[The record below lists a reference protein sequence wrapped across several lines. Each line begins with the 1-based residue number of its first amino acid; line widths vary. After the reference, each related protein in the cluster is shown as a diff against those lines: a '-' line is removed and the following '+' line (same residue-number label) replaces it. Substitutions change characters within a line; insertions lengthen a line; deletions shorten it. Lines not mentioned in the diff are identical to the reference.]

1 MVEQAEAT
9 RWRVLLVD
17 ADGDVRE
24 QLRSAWVRGPLDLHH
39 ADDIATAARLHQ
51 AVPFDALLL
60 DTDQMTGPG
69 LSWCRSLRAAGDDT
83 PLVMLSGH
91 ATEIDRIVGLEAG
104 ADDFVSKPI
113 HPRELQARL
122 QAIVRR
128 GSAGESPGSPARS
141 TEVIH
146 FGPFEFNLHRRELR
160 KGPDPVPLTTGEY
173 AMLKAL
179 ARHPGQAL
187 TREQLSRMAR
197 GRAFGPFDRSLDVQ
211 VSRLRRVLED
221 DPAHPRFIQ
230 TVWGVGYVFIPDGAP
245 GPASTGTPPEPR

>member
-17 ADGDVRE
+17 GDGDVRE

-60 DTDQMTGPG
+60 DTDQMSGPG
-69 LSWCRSLRAAGDDT
+69 LSWCRS
-83 PLVMLSGH
+83 
-91 ATEIDRIVGLEAG
+91 
-104 ADDFVSKPI
+104 
-113 HPRELQARL
+113 
-122 QAIVRR
+122 
-128 GSAGESPGSPARS
+128 
-141 TEVIH
+141 
-146 FGPFEFNLHRRELR
+146 
-160 KGPDPVPLTTGEY
+160 
-173 AMLKAL
+173 
-179 ARHPGQAL
+179 
-187 TREQLSRMAR
+187 
-197 GRAFGPFDRSLDVQ
+197 
-211 VSRLRRVLED
+211 LRRVLED

>member
-17 ADGDVRE
+17 ADGGVRE
-24 QLRSAWVRGPLDLHH
+24 QLSSAWVRGPLDLHH
-39 ADDIATAARLHQ
+39 ANDIATAARLHQ

-104 ADDFVSKPI
+104 ADDFVSKPV

-128 GSAGESPGSPARS
+128 GSAGGGPA
-141 TEVIH
+141 
-146 FGPFEFNLHRRELR
+146 GPLGHIDVVGEAEHSLREDVALHLR
-160 KGPDPVPLTTGEY
+160 GAAADE
-173 AMLKAL
+173 
-179 ARHPGQAL
+179 
-187 TREQLSRMAR
+187 E
-197 GRAFGPFDRSLDVQ
+197 
-211 VSRLRRVLED
+211 LED
-221 DPAHPRFIQ
+221 VAQRQREADAHDHELYHADPAAAQRAR
-230 TVWGVGYVFIPDGAP
+230 TA
-245 GPASTGTPPEPR
+245 